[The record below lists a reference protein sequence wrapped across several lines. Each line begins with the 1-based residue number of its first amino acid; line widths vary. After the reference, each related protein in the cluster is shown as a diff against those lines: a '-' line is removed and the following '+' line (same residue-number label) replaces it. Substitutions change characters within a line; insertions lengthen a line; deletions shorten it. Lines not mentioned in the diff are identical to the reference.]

1 MLSYL
6 PICLGILCLLALSAF
21 FSGSE
26 TALMSLSRAQLRR
39 LEHGSSRD
47 RAIFTLM
54 QNPQKVLAT
63 ILLGNLFVNT
73 LLTALTAELL
83 ARILAA
89 FPQENATWQRLQGG
103 VSVVLS
109 ILVVTPLLILFGELT
124 PKVNAFRNNLSPA
137 RSAAKPLLLFQRI
150 TTPLL
155 WLLDGITSLILR
167 IFRVNSSR
175 TAWQMF
181 TADEIA
187 ATLDA
192 GTATGAT
199 SQREHELLARILRFG
214 TIEATEIMVPRTKIV
229 GLSDELSLKEAC
241 EFAKHCDYNFLP
253 VYHGSIDEI
262 WGVLPF
268 ADALLWGTRPG
279 CERPLAQFRIP
290 LENGAEPENLPVDP
304 IYFVPGSAKIERI
317 LNDMKRNHCRMN
329 VVVSEYGGT
338 EGLVTRSA
346 ILEEIVGRYAFSG
359 RDFNRLQP
367 LPSKTGFLADGR
379 ARLRSVEETLGLA
392 FEDTEADTLSGFVT
406 ERLGKIP
413 ANGDAFHE
421 RGYRF
426 LVARTSGKLA
436 SAVTITPE
444 ETHEETTGE

>member
-1 MLSYL
+1 
-6 PICLGILCLLALSAF
+6 
-21 FSGSE
+21 
-26 TALMSLSRAQLRR
+26 MSLSRAQLRR
-39 LEHGSSRD
+39 LENGSSRD
-47 RAIFTLM
+47 RATYTLL

-83 ARILAA
+83 SRLLSLL
-89 FPQENATWQRLQGG
+89 PLENTSWQRYHGG
-103 VSVVLS
+103 ITVVLS
-109 ILVVTPLLILFGELT
+109 ILVVTPLLLLFGELT
-124 PKVNAFRNNLSPA
+124 PKVNAYRNNLGPA
-137 RSAAKPLLLFQRI
+137 RRAAKPLLILQRI
-150 TTPLL
+150 ATPLL
-155 WLLDGITSLILR
+155 WLLDEITSMLLR
-167 IFRVNSSR
+167 LFRVKSPR

-199 SQREHELLARILRFG
+199 SQREHELLERILRFG

-229 GLSDELSLKEAC
+229 GISDDLTLQQAC
-241 EFAKHCDYNFLP
+241 EFAKHCDYNYLP

-268 ADALLWGTRPG
+268 TDALLWSSRPG

-290 LENGAEPENLPVDP
+290 LENGAAPENLPVSP
-304 IYFVPGSAKIERI
+304 IYFIPGSAKIERI
-317 LNDMKRNHCRMN
+317 LAEMKRNHCRMN
-329 VVVSEYGGT
+329 IVVSEYSGT

-367 LPSKTGFLADGR
+367 LPSKDGYLADGR
-379 ARLRSVEETLGLA
+379 ARLRSIEEALELE
-392 FEDTEADTLSGFVT
+392 FENTEADTLSGFVT

-421 RGYRF
+421 AGYRF

-444 ETHEETTGE
+444 KG

>member
-1 MLSYL
+1 MISYL
-6 PICLGILCLLALSAF
+6 PIGLGILCLLALSAF

-39 LEHGSSRD
+39 LENGSSRD
-47 RAIFTLM
+47 RAIFILM
-54 QNPQKVLAT
+54 QRPQKVLAT

-83 ARILAA
+83 SRIL
-89 FPQENATWQRLQGG
+89 NALPFTGESWQRLHGLAT
-103 VSVVLS
+103 VLLS

-124 PKVNAFRNNLSPA
+124 PKVNAYRNNLGPA
-137 RSAAKPLLLFQRI
+137 RRAAKPLLVLQRLA
-150 TTPLL
+150 TPLL
-155 WLLDGITSLILR
+155 WMLDGLISLFLR
-167 IFRVNSSR
+167 LLRVKSSHS
-175 TAWQMF
+175 AWQMF

-199 SQREHELLARILRFG
+199 SQREHELLERILRFG
-214 TIEATEIMVPRTKIV
+214 TIEATEIMIPRTKIV
-229 GLSDELSLKEAC
+229 GVSDDLTLQEAC
-241 EFAKHCDYNFLP
+241 EFAKHCDYNYLP

-268 ADALLWGTRPG
+268 TDALLWSSRPG

-290 LENGAEPENLPVDP
+290 LENGAEPENLPISP
-304 IYFVPGSAKIERI
+304 IFFVPGSAKIERI
-317 LNDMKRNHCRMN
+317 LAEMKRNHCRMN

-367 LPSKTGFLADGR
+367 LPSKEGYLADGR
-379 ARLRSVEETLGLA
+379 ARLRSIEEALGLE
-392 FEDTEADTLSGFVT
+392 FENTEADTLSGFVT

-413 ANGDAFHE
+413 ANGDDFHE
-421 RGYRF
+421 AGYRF
-426 LVARTSGKLA
+426 MVARTSGKLA
-436 SAVTITPE
+436 AAVTITPE
-444 ETHEETTGE
+444 

>member
-1 MLSYL
+1 MISYL
-6 PICLGILCLLALSAF
+6 PIGLGILCLLALSAF

-39 LEHGSSRD
+39 LENGSSRD
-47 RAIFTLM
+47 RAIHALM
-54 QNPQKVLAT
+54 QDPQKLLAT

-83 ARILAA
+83 ARLLDALPA
-89 FPQENATWQRLQGG
+89 ENALWLKLRGG
-103 VSVVLS
+103 ATVVLS

-124 PKVNAFRNNLSPA
+124 PKVNAYRNNLAPA
-137 RSAAKPLLLFQRI
+137 RRAAKPLLVLQRA

-155 WLLDGITSLILR
+155 WLLNGVTSLLLR
-167 IFRVNSSR
+167 LFHVKSSAA
-175 TAWQMF
+175 AWQMF

-199 SQREHELLARILRFG
+199 SQREHELLERILRFG
-214 TIEATEIMVPRTKIV
+214 TVEASEIMVPRTKIV
-229 GLSDELSLKEAC
+229 GVSDELTLQEAC
-241 EFAKHCDYNFLP
+241 DVAMTCDYNYLP
-253 VYHGSIDEI
+253 VYHGNLDEI

-268 ADALLWGTRPG
+268 TDALLWSSRPG
-279 CERPLAQFRIP
+279 RERPLAQFRVP
-290 LENGAEPENLPVDP
+290 LENGAAPENLPVSP
-304 IYFVPGSAKIERI
+304 IAFVPGSAKIERI
-317 LNDMKRNHCRMN
+317 LSDMKRNHCRMN

-367 LPSKTGFLADGR
+367 LPSKEGFLADGR
-379 ARLRSVEETLGLA
+379 ARLRSIEEALDLN
-392 FEDTEADTLSGFVT
+392 FENTEADTLSGFVT

-421 RGYRF
+421 AGYRF

-436 SAVTITPE
+436 AAVTITPE
-444 ETHEETTGE
+444 RGER

>member
-6 PICLGILCLLALSAF
+6 PICLGILGLLALSAF

-39 LEHGSSRD
+39 LKNGRSRD
-47 RAIFTLM
+47 RAIYALM

-73 LLTALTAELL
+73 LLTALSAELL
-83 ARILAA
+83 SRILTRLTAGN
-89 FPQENATWQRLQGG
+89 PSWQRWQGG
-103 VSVVLS
+103 LTIVSS
-109 ILVVTPLLILFGELT
+109 ILVVTPLLILVGELT
-124 PKVNAFRNNLSPA
+124 PKVNAYRNNLGPA
-137 RSAAKPLLLFQRI
+137 RSAAKPLLALQHLA
-150 TTPLL
+150 TPLL
-155 WLLDGITSLILR
+155 WVLDRLTSLLLR
-167 IFRVNSSR
+167 FFRVKSANA
-175 TAWQMF
+175 AWQMF
-181 TADEIA
+181 TQDEIA
-187 ATLDA
+187 AALDA

-199 SQREHELLARILRFG
+199 SQREHELLERILRFG

-229 GLSDELSLKEAC
+229 GVPDSLTIQEAC
-241 EFAKHCDYNFLP
+241 EFAKRCDFNYLP
-253 VYHGSIDEI
+253 VYHDTIDEI

-268 ADALLWGTRPG
+268 TDALLWNSRPG
-279 CERPLAQFRIP
+279 RERPLAQFRIP
-290 LENGAEPENLPVDP
+290 LENGSEPDNLPVSP

-317 LNDMKRNHCRMN
+317 LAEMKRSHCRMN

-367 LPSKTGFLADGR
+367 LPSREGFLADGR
-379 ARLRSVEETLGLA
+379 ARLRSIEEALELD
-392 FEDTEADTLSGFVT
+392 FKDTEADTLSGFVT

-413 ANGDAFHE
+413 ANGDAFDE
-421 RGYRF
+421 AGYRF
-426 LVARTSGKLA
+426 MVARTAGKLA
-436 SAVTITPE
+436 AAVTITPE
-444 ETHEETTGE
+444 KV